1 MTIQEVDKMCQV
13 VEAYILK
20 KKGERVTINRTR
32 VIIDIHQ
39 LQMLIHAYNV
49 ANGNK

>member
-1 MTIQEVDKMCQV
+1 MTIREVDKMCQV

-32 VIIDIHQ
+32 VIMDLYQVQ
-39 LQMLIHAYNV
+39 LLIQAYNV
-49 ANGNK
+49 ANGDK